1 MSGRPS
7 GTSKSS
13 LVEHGRGA
21 TRLQETWRDTIE
33 HSKSCGQ
40 YPGPAVQQKGEN
52 IMTEHLNQKIGRR
65 RFIGTAATAGLM
77 IIKPE
82 LVRGTSANSAVRVGL
97 LGCGGGGPPPGGGPF
112 STKHKGGAAGGEGEV
127 PGGPRH

>member
-7 GTSKSS
+7 GTSKSL
-13 LVEHGRGA
+13 LVKHRRGA
-21 TRLQETWRDTIE
+21 TRLQETCRDTIE

-82 LVRGTSANSAVRVGL
+82 LGRGTSANSAVRVGL
-97 LGCGGGGPPPGGGPF
+97 LGCGGGGRPHA
-112 STKHKGGAAGGEGEV
+112 STRCDTAPRRGAGRARGSH
-127 PGGPRH
+127 RQ